1 MKKISRRRWLAQ
13 TGMASASLLALPELS
28 RVLELRRLFV
38 ADELLAQS
46 RTLTASEYRTL
57 QAICARLI
65 PTDDTGPGA
74 VEAHA
79 AYYID
84 QALGG
89 ALAASREQYAQGL
102 AALNAYAHVK
112 ALGSDF
118 VQLTPEQQDE
128 ILTDLEADRAAGFP
142 MGAANFFNLV
152 RNHTVQGTFCDP
164 IYGGNA
170 QMVGWDLI
178 GYPGVRLNVTA
189 GEQNMS
195 SPAKPNHKSA
205 YDYLMFSKTGVM

>member
-1 MKKISRRRWLAQ
+1 
-13 TGMASASLLALPELS
+13 
-28 RVLELRRLFV
+28 
-38 ADELLAQS
+38 
-46 RTLTASEYRTL
+46 
-57 QAICARLI
+57 
-65 PTDDTGPGA
+65 

-89 ALAASREQYAQGL
+89 ALAASREHYAQGL
-102 AALNAYAHVK
+102 AALNSYAHMK
-112 ALGSDF
+112 MQGPDF
-118 VQLTPEQQDE
+118 VQLAPEQQDE
-128 ILTDLEADRAAGFP
+128 VLRDLESDRATGFP
-142 MGAANFFNLV
+142 QSLSPAAFFNLV
-152 RNHTVQGTFCDP
+152 RGHTLQGTFGDP

-189 GEQNMS
+189 SEQNMS

-205 YDYLMFSKTGVM
+205 YDYLMFSKTGTM